1 MCVIF
6 QSFFW
11 IVYACSKQIKN
22 IWLHITT
29 YSIIAL
35 KIYEQ
40 TLENAISEQNNT
52 CLEKTVIFQ
61 IVHFFA
67 IQSV

>member
-1 MCVIF
+1 MVAHYYI
-6 QSFFW
+6 
-11 IVYACSKQIKN
+11 
-22 IWLHITT
+22 

-61 IVHFFA
+61 IVHFFCN
-67 IQSV
+67 SVCLKKSQEFESI

>member
-1 MCVIF
+1 MVAHYYI
-6 QSFFW
+6 
-11 IVYACSKQIKN
+11 
-22 IWLHITT
+22 

-67 IQSV
+67 IRSV

>member
-1 MCVIF
+1 MCNFSIF
-6 QSFFW
+6 FLDC
-11 IVYACSKQIKN
+11 ICSKQIKN

-29 YSIIAL
+29 YCIIAL